1 MQIVPSPSPNFNDR
15 ADGKTATILIMHYT
29 DLPDGKT
36 SVDWMCD
43 PEKKVSSHYMVDT
56 DGTIYQLVDES
67 KRAWHA
73 GVSYWQGETDLNSCS
88 IGIEIQNT
96 GHSLGYVPF
105 PDKQI
110 DAVRVL
116 SADII
121 KRNHILPR
129 HVLAHSDIAP
139 LRKIDPGHLF
149 PWHALAQDGIGF
161 WPLEAAPEADTNDIL
176 HILGDFGYDTSIPFE
191 KLIEAFQRHFEPE
204 VFTHDHAPG
213 MVTPRTLQRIGGMIG
228 C

>member
-1 MQIVPSPSPNFNDR
+1 MRIIHAPSPSFNER
-15 ADGKTATILIMHYT
+15 ADGRAAHILVMHYT

-36 SVDWMCD
+36 SVDWMRD

-56 DGTIYQLVDES
+56 DGTIYRLVDES

-73 GVSYWQGETDLNSCS
+73 GVSYWQGETDLNSVS
-88 IGIEIQNT
+88 IGIEVQNT

-105 PDKQI
+105 PDRQI
-110 DAVRVL
+110 DALRAL
-116 SADII
+116 AADII
-121 KRNHILPR
+121 RRNGILPR

-161 WPLEAAPEADTNDIL
+161 WPKESAPEAHPDDIL
-176 HILGDFGYDTSIPFE
+176 HILGDFGYDTAIPFE

-204 VFTHDHAPG
+204 AFTGAQAPG
-213 MVTPRTLQRIGGMIG
+213 ILTPRTLQRIGGMTG